1 MDSQAREKA
10 KEDSSRSCIE
20 RVDSRENPWLLGTFG
35 DLENCV
41 LPIKTLERS
50 FNLLNDS

>member
-1 MDSQAREKA
+1 MDGQAHEKA
-10 KEDSSRSCIE
+10 KETAAGAVLGGWIAL
-20 RVDSRENPWLLGTFG
+20 LLGTFG

-41 LPIKTLERS
+41 LPIKTLECS